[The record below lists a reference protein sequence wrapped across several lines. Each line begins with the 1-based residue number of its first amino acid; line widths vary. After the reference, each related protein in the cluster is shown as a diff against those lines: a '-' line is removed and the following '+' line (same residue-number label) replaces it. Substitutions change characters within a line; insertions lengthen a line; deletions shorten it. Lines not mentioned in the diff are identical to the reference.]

1 MSPDRGPA
9 PIRASLEKLLAGLG
23 SPEIDSMT
31 MLVERWPE
39 VVGERLAERIQAVA
53 VRRRELLVTVDDP
66 AWASQ
71 IAWLEAQLLE
81 RVEGIV
87 VPGGIVAVRV
97 GVEAVGRGKRGPW
110 GAVPYKNLR
119 AHETGKTPVGGLRLE
134 KKTERKR

>member
-1 MSPDRGPA
+1 
-9 PIRASLEKLLAGLG
+9 
-23 SPEIDSMT
+23 MT

-71 IAWLEAQLLE
+71 ITWLEAQLLE

-87 VPGGIVAVRV
+87 GPGRIVAVRV
-97 GVEAVGRGKRGPW
+97 RVEAVG
-110 GAVPYKNLR
+110 
-119 AHETGKTPVGGLRLE
+119 GG
-134 KKTERKR
+134 

>member
-1 MSPDRGPA
+1 MSPDRSPV

-87 VPGGIVAVRV
+87 GPGRIVAVRV
-97 GVEAVGRGKRGPW
+97 RVEAVG
-110 GAVPYKNLR
+110 
-119 AHETGKTPVGGLRLE
+119 GG
-134 KKTERKR
+134 